1 LREWPLENEQQR
13 GIAPALEM
21 RVGQWVETLARAL
34 ALLGGFVLASLI
46 VLTVVSITGRAFIFA
61 GLGPVP
67 GDFELV
73 EVSSAFAVFAFLP
86 WCQFKRGHVTVDLFV
101 SKLSPRKLAFLSL
114 IGNVLLSVVSSLI
127 LWRLV
132 LGTLDKQNY
141 NETTFILQFP
151 LWWGY
156 AACIVGGAVFVIVSI
171 YTVWRSFN
179 EMMGAGEQQMM
190 GMH

>member
-1 LREWPLENEQQR
+1 MENKQVS

-21 RVGQWVETLARAL
+21 RVGQKIEALARGL
-34 ALLGGFVLASLI
+34 ALLGGFVLVSLI
-46 VLTVVSITGRAFIFA
+46 ILTVVSITGRAFIFA

-73 EVSSAFAVFAFLP
+73 EVCSAFAVFSFLP
-86 WCQFKRGHVTVDLFV
+86 WCQLKRGHVTVDLFV

-114 IGNVLLSVVSSLI
+114 VGNVLLSVVSSLI
-127 LWRLV
+127 LWRLI
-132 LGTLDKQNY
+132 LGTFDKQNY

-156 AACIVGGAVFVIVSI
+156 AASIVGAAVFVLVSI

-190 GMH
+190 GVH

>member
-1 LREWPLENEQQR
+1 MENKQVS

-21 RVGQWVETLARAL
+21 RVGQKIEVLARGL
-34 ALLGGFVLASLI
+34 ALLGGFVLVSLI
-46 VLTVVSITGRAFIFA
+46 ILTVVSISGRAFIFA

-73 EVSSAFAVFAFLP
+73 EVSSAFAVFSFLP
-86 WCQFKRGHVTVDLFV
+86 WCQLKRGHVTVDLFV
-101 SKLSPRKLAFLSL
+101 SKFSPRKLAFLSL
-114 IGNVLLSVVSSLI
+114 VGNVLLSVMSLLI

-132 LGTLDKQNY
+132 LGTLEKQVY
-141 NETTFILQFP
+141 HETTFILQFP

-156 AACIVGGAVFVIVSI
+156 AACIVGATVFVIVSV

-179 EMMGAGEQQMM
+179 EMSGAGEQQLL
-190 GMH
+190 GIH